1 MSNFIRRGA
10 LRLIWVGIIAT
21 LLFSCKTAEKV
32 ATVKKIR
39 HMSVGRILK
48 NVSANEPTYETLAV
62 KRVSVNVDAQGK
74 SHSFRASYKI
84 KRDSVIQLN
93 AQKATIPVGKL
104 EITPDTFKAVY
115 YIDKEYFE
123 GALNYLSKRM
133 GMDIGFDMFE
143 AILTNQLF
151 SFRNDPKDRDFRD
164 FHCEIDQNMYRIS
177 SMKDRK
183 LRKVI
188 KKEEKMERYRN
199 RFDEEHLIRQDIFV
213 DPDRFVIRKLV
224 FNDIDYNRTMT
235 LDFSHFEVIDGR
247 WFPQEISLD
256 YAGEENYS
264 VKVKLNRIS
273 FDQPENFNF
282 KIPSKYKQILL
293 N

>member
-1 MSNFIRRGA
+1 MSNFIKRGV
-10 LRLIWVGIIAT
+10 LRLIWVGILAT
-21 LLFSCKTAEKV
+21 LLFSCKTTEKV
-32 ATVKKIR
+32 AAVKKIR

-48 NVSANEPTYETLAV
+48 NVSANEPSYKTLAV

-123 GALNYLSKRM
+123 GALNYLSKRL

-164 FHCEIDQNMYRIS
+164 FHCEIVQNMYRIS

-188 KKEEKMERYRN
+188 KKEEKLERYRN

-213 DPDRFVIRKLV
+213 DPNRFVIRKLV

-235 LDFSHFEVIDGR
+235 LDFSHFEMIDGR

-256 YAGEENYS
+256 YTGEENYS

-293 N
+293 K